1 MRLILSSM
9 NFPPLSFS
17 RQAAALAALLTI
29 SFPLISSPQTVRAD
43 EGMWLYNNPPKAQ
56 IQKTYGVTLSDG
68 WLTHLQRASVKFV
81 GIASGSFV
89 SADGLVMTNHHVGA
103 DTLQKLSTPQH
114 NYARD
119 GFHAR
124 TRAEEAKA
132 PDLELDVL
140 ESITPV
146 TDKVNAAVTP
156 FMTPAEAFH
165 ARRRAIAETEQASQ
179 AKTGLKS
186 QVVTLFG
193 GARYDL
199 YAYKTYTDVRLV
211 MAPDANAAFY
221 GGDPDNFEY
230 PRYDLDICFFRAYE
244 NGKPAKIADYL
255 TWSQAGIKEGDPIFV
270 SGAPGRTARLNTVAD
285 LKTQRDVFLPA
296 LLNALRR
303 REVLLSSW
311 GARLPENA
319 RVADEALFGTQ
330 NGRKKQTGSLQA
342 LQDPA
347 FLAAKQARETALR
360 AKVAA
365 EPKLQAAYG
374 DAWSQADRADTASRT
389 EFARYGLLA
398 GGFGLRS
405 QLYGIAQTLV
415 LRAEEDQKP
424 STERL
429 PGYTD
434 AGRASLDLDLFSPA
448 PVYSN
453 LEKLTLADSL
463 AQMAETLGADNPIV
477 TQALAGQSP
486 TERAAALVQET
497 TLADVA
503 VRKSLAA
510 GGLAAVEA
518 SQDPMIVL
526 ARQLDPTYRA
536 LRKAREADVESV
548 EQAAYAKIAQA
559 QLAVS
564 DPGTVYPDATGTLRL
579 SYGKVTGYTEAGQ
592 AVPAFTFLG
601 GLFPYAAAHE
611 NKPPYQI
618 SAPWP
623 AAKDKIASHT
633 PFNFVSTAD
642 IIGGNSG
649 SPVVDKNGDLVG
661 IIFDG
666 NIQSLALDYAYSDTQ
681 ARAVSVDARAI
692 IESLRHVYGEDAL
705 ADELLS
711 GHAQ

>member
-1 MRLILSSM
+1 M
-9 NFPPLSFS
+9 NVPLLFPKS
-17 RQAAALAALLTI
+17 RQSAALIAGLFASSTLAAH
-29 SFPLISSPQTVRAD
+29 AD
-43 EGMWLYNNPPKAQ
+43 EGMWLYNDPPKAQ
-56 IQKTYGVTLSDG
+56 IQQTYGITLSDT
-68 WLTHLQRASVKFV
+68 WLAHLQRASVKFV
-81 GIASGSFV
+81 GLASGSFV

-103 DTLQKLSTPQH
+103 DTLQKVSTPQH

-119 GFHAR
+119 GFYAR
-124 TRAEEAKA
+124 TRAEEVKA

-146 TDKVNAAVTP
+146 TDLVSAAVTP
-156 FMTPAEAFH
+156 RMTPAEAFR
-165 ARRRAIAETEQASQ
+165 ARRRAIAGIEQASQ

-199 YAYKTYTDVRLV
+199 YTYKTYTDVRLV

-255 TWSQAGIKEGDPIFV
+255 MWSQAGVKEGDPVFV
-270 SGAPGRTARLNTVAD
+270 SGNPGRTARLNTVAD

-296 LLNALRR
+296 GLNALRR

-319 RVADEALFGTQ
+319 RVADDALFGTQ

-347 FLAAKQARETALR
+347 FLAAKQTRETALR

-365 EPKLQAAYG
+365 DPKLRAAYG
-374 DAWSQADRADTASRT
+374 NAWDQVDRADAASRA
-389 EFARYGLLA
+389 EFAHYGLLA

-424 STERL
+424 NNERL
-429 PGYTD
+429 PGFTD
-434 AGRASLDLDLFSPA
+434 SARASLDLELFSPA
-448 PVYSN
+448 PVYPD

-463 AQMAETLGADNPIV
+463 AQMAETLGGDNPIV
-477 TQALAGQSP
+477 VQALAGHSP
-486 TERAAALVQET
+486 PEQAAELVDGT
-497 TLADVA
+497 TLADVS
-503 VRKSLAA
+503 VRRKLAG
-510 GGLAAVEA
+510 GGLAAVQA
-518 SQDPMIVL
+518 STDPMIVL
-526 ARQLDPTYRA
+526 ARQLDPTSRA
-536 LRKAREADVESV
+536 LRKARETDVESV
-548 EQAAYAKIAQA
+548 AQAAYAKIAQA
-559 QLAVS
+559 QLAALAPAS
-564 DPGTVYPDATGTLRL
+564 VYPDATFTLRL
-579 SYGKVTGYTEAGQ
+579 SYGKVAGYTEAGQ
-592 AVPAFTFLG
+592 AVPAWTTLG
-601 GLFPYAAAHE
+601 GLYPYAAKHE
-611 NKPPYQI
+611 DKPPYQL
-618 SAPWP
+618 SAPWL
-623 AAKDKIASHT
+623 AAKDKIAPAT

-649 SPVVDKNGDLVG
+649 SPVVNKDGELVG

-666 NIQSLALDYAYSDTQ
+666 NIQSLALDYAYSETQ

-692 IESLRHVYGEDAL
+692 IESLRHVYSDDAL